1 MTIHP
6 TAIVD
11 ARAEIASS
19 ASVGPFCVVGAGV
32 ALAEGVELRAH
43 VVIEGPTRLARGVV
57 VHPFSVLG
65 GPPQDRTYAGEPT
78 ELEIGE
84 HTVIREHV
92 TLHRG
97 TRKDR
102 GRTSVGAR
110 CLLMVGVHVA
120 HDVVVGDGC
129 TIANACQLAG
139 HVVLEEAVVLGGA
152 VALAPFVRVGESAFV
167 AAGARV
173 EQDVPPFHIA
183 QGDRARVR
191 ALNVVGLQRRGLG
204 EGAIDALRRAHRAI
218 YRSADSIDRGVA
230 SIAGEDDP
238 RVRQLCE
245 FLRTRT
251 TLPGPRR
258 ASS

>member
-1 MTIHP
+1 MATVHP

-11 ARAEIASS
+11 PRAELA
-19 ASVGPFCVVGAGV
+19 ATAKVGPYCVVGPGV

-43 VVIEGPTRLARGVV
+43 VVVEGPSRLGRGVV
-57 VHPFSVLG
+57 VFPFASVG
-65 GPPQDRTYAGEPT
+65 AAPQDRTYAGEPT

-84 HTVIREHV
+84 ETVVREHV

-110 CLLMVGVHVA
+110 CLLMVSVHVA
-120 HDVVVGDGC
+120 HDVQVGDGC
-129 TIANACQLAG
+129 TLANACQLAG
-139 HVVLEEAVVLGGA
+139 HVALEAGVVLGGA
-152 VALAPFVRVGESAFV
+152 VALAPFVRVGELAFV

-173 EQDVPPFHIA
+173 EQDVPPYHIA

-191 ALNVVGLQRRGLG
+191 ALNLVGLQRGGLDA
-204 EGAIDALRRAHRAI
+204 GAIDALSRAHRAI
-218 YRSADSIDRGVA
+218 YRSGAPIAVGVA
-230 SIAGEDDP
+230 SLDADP
-238 RVRQLCE
+238 DARVRRLCE

-251 TLPGPRR
+251 TVPGPR
-258 ASS
+258 